1 MPPFDE
7 NIEGIKNN
15 SLKNCRCAIMKVFPD
30 DLLYSREHV
39 WVRVDGDLA
48 TIGITDYAQ
57 EKLGEIL
64 SIELPDADTDVERDE
79 PFGAIESAKAAIE
92 LISPVTGEVISV
104 NEDLTDDI
112 GIINSDPHDTGWMI
126 VVDMKDLDE
135 LDDLLDSRGYHDFIV
150 QEVEGD

>member
-1 MPPFDE
+1 
-7 NIEGIKNN
+7 
-15 SLKNCRCAIMKVFPD
+15 MKVFPE

-64 SIELPDADTDVERDE
+64 SVELPETDSEVERDE
-79 PFGAIESAKAAIE
+79 PFGVIESSKASIE
-92 LISPVTGEVISV
+92 LVSPVTGDVISV

-126 VVDMKDLDE
+126 VVEMKDLDE
-135 LDDLLDSRGYHDFIV
+135 LDDLLDARGYHDFIV